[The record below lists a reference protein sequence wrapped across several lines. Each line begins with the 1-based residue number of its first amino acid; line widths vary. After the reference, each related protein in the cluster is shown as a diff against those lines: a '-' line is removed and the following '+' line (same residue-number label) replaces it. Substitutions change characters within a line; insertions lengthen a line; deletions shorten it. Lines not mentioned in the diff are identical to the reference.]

1 MALDIIAVNH
11 VNITVP
17 AAAEKAAKRF
27 YGDALG
33 LAQIPK
39 PAGPNQHRGAWY
51 QQGTLEIHL
60 SVEDS
65 ISDNQMSKCHLC
77 FLVRDLAQ
85 AEQTL
90 RAAGVE
96 IIPDRQPVA
105 GWARFYV
112 RDPGGNRLE
121 IAQRE
126 ISDE

>member
-1 MALDIIAVNH
+1 MALDIVEVNH
-11 VNITVP
+11 VNVTVP
-17 AAAEKAAKRF
+17 AAAEEAAQRF
-27 YGDALG
+27 YGEALG

-39 PAGPNQHRGAWY
+39 PAGPNQQRGAWY
-51 QQGTLEIHL
+51 KQGSLEIHL
-60 SVEDS
+60 SIEDGS
-65 ISDNQMSKCHLC
+65 ADSRASKRHLC

-85 AEQTL
+85 AERTL

-126 ISDE
+126 NQ